1 MLKSS
6 NLAGPLSSQ
15 ETLMSY
21 KYLAPLHLNECLNRS
36 YQNRDALNNFD
47 SFNKRNDVSQ
57 NVKQSSCCKRQWPYL
72 TYIQIQQFYP

>member
-6 NLAGPLSSQ
+6 NQAGPLSSQ

-21 KYLAPLHLNECLNRS
+21 KYLAPLQLNKCLNRS
-36 YQNRDALNNFD
+36 YQDSDALNNSD

-57 NVKQSSCCKRQWPYL
+57 NLKQSSCSEG
-72 TYIQIQQFYP
+72 